1 MYLSKGEAPAV
12 LQITMLFRLQWK
24 EFQLARRKYPVQDI
38 GPEMV
43 GYRRVGALVRCLP
56 REIGTCYWTHC
67 LEYTESQRY
76 GNLPSQREESCTL
89 YRGPTACPG
98 AMPGISFPP

>member
-1 MYLSKGEAPAV
+1 
-12 LQITMLFRLQWK
+12 MLFRLQWK

-43 GYRRVGALVRCLP
+43 GYRRVWALVRCYRVRLA
-56 REIGTCYWTHC
+56 RAVGHTAWSAQRVRGMETCRHKG
-67 LEYTESQRY
+67 R
-76 GNLPSQREESCTL
+76 RAVL

-98 AMPGISFPP
+98 AMPGISLPP